1 MPNLIQ
7 QDTISVKDIV
17 DMRKELTYF
26 IPNAIVIRAND
37 KEVRAI
43 IRTANLPLVVFPW
56 FLPPQ
61 RPSMGHSEHH
71 RFKREVGQGALFP
84 CTSRLTDAQPMDVEA
99 LHKATKQAKQLAAPP
114 ESSLADGAPA
124 EIDLGP
130 EDEFTQKMFGAAPE
144 ANVPLPADGS
154 LFREPSAK
162 SPVVDAVLPVSLKT
176 AWRLFLADP
185 STFSMEIHTFVKDFG
200 KQHPLTRIF
209 FIVLC
214 LSSPLLHQ
222 CFPLLFHSSR
232 LYVLLT

>member
-71 RFKREVGQGALFP
+71 RS
-84 CTSRLTDAQPMDVEA
+84 T
-99 LHKATKQAKQLAAPP
+99 AA
-114 ESSLADGAPA
+114 A
-124 EIDLGP
+124 
-130 EDEFTQKMFGAAPE
+130 
-144 ANVPLPADGS
+144 VP
-154 LFREPSAK
+154 F
-162 SPVVDAVLPVSLKT
+162 
-176 AWRLFLADP
+176 
-185 STFSMEIHTFVKDFG
+185 
-200 KQHPLTRIF
+200 
-209 FIVLC
+209 
-214 LSSPLLHQ
+214 
-222 CFPLLFHSSR
+222 
-232 LYVLLT
+232 